1 MIVQIHRNI
10 DDDDLT
16 VQIAVGRVK
25 TYIDLIEDIGP
36 AVKKA
41 AEVMGGN
48 PVEALEQL
56 STILRQMSSLSSEIK
71 KRVDMIKDDRV
82 LNYTMGGREQIAHVD
97 KFFELDALLQDDGI
111 LTHAE
116 IYWLDWFIRKHK
128 LLGGY

>member
-25 TYIDLIEDIGP
+25 TYIDLIEDTGP

-41 AEVMGGN
+41 AEVMGGD
-48 PVEALEQL
+48 PDKALKQL
-56 STILRQMSSLSSEIK
+56 NKTMLQMIDLSREIR
-71 KRVDMIKDDRV
+71 KRVNMIKDDRV
-82 LNYTMGGREQIAHVD
+82 LNYTLGGREQIAHVD
-97 KFFELDALLQDDGI
+97 KFFELDALLQADRC

>member
-25 TYIDLIEDIGP
+25 TYIDLIGDTGP

-41 AEVMGGN
+41 AEVMGGDGE
-48 PVEALEQL
+48 EAVQKLNKTMLQMIDL
-56 STILRQMSSLSSEIK
+56 SREIK

-82 LNYTMGGREQIAHVD
+82 LNYTLGGREQIAQVD
-97 KFFELDALLQDDGI
+97 KFFELDALLQAGRC

>member
-25 TYIDLIEDIGP
+25 TYIDLVENIGP
-36 AVKKA
+36 AVEKA

-48 PVEALEQL
+48 PAEALEQL
-56 STILRQMSSLSSEIK
+56 ATILRQMSSLSGEIK

-82 LNYTMGGREQIAHVD
+82 LNYTLGGREQIAHVD

>member
-16 VQIAVGRVK
+16 VQISVGRVK
-25 TYIDLIEDIGP
+25 TYIDLVEDIGP

-41 AEVMGGN
+41 AEVMGGD

-56 STILRQMSSLSSEIK
+56 STILRQMSALSGEIK

-82 LNYTMGGREQIAHVD
+82 LHYTMGGREQIAQVD
-97 KFFELDALLQDDGI
+97 KFFELDALLQGGEI

>member
-25 TYIDLIEDIGP
+25 TYMDLVEDIGP

-41 AEVMGGN
+41 AEVMGGD
-48 PVEALEQL
+48 PTQALEQAETL
-56 STILRQMSSLSSEIK
+56 LRQMAALSSEIK
-71 KRVDMIKDDRV
+71 KRVDAIKDDRV
-82 LNYTMGGREQIAHVD
+82 LNYTLGGREQIAHVD
-97 KFFELDALLQDDGI
+97 KFFELDALLQNGGM